1 MIPPPEI
8 RELTVKDY
16 VDIVLRRI
24 WIVLACLV
32 VIPVIV
38 AFISFSTPKVY
49 ETFSKLLFKMDIP
62 KVTGKEEVI
71 YKGGAPSKEDQINL
85 LVSRIVGERVIKK
98 MNLSSDEEFIG
109 SADPIKTILT
119 MVRVDIRPNS
129 NMVFLIV
136 KGKDPLK
143 ITKIANTWT
152 EEFIK
157 SDMEQRVITAKY
169 GISWLGEQLDS
180 TLKKLEE
187 AEKKLNEFMKENRI
201 VSMPDTGGQ
210 QGVSNPTDDLQHQR
224 SELEKNI
231 IEASRKYGSMH
242 PKMEALETQL
252 SAVNQKLKEEQ
263 DAVFTL
269 QSKNLEYK
277 ILARDVD
284 TYKSIYNDFLNR
296 MKELEIS
303 KEMVTSNVQIVD
315 EAQIPVIPIKPRPA
329 QDVLK
334 AIIASLALG
343 VGLCYFLEYAD
354 STLKTSE
361 DIEFYTKMPFL
372 GYIPSARRELKRTEN
387 RDLIS
392 SSKPYSQVAEAF
404 RNLRVSLIFS
414 FPEDRPLHCIMVTS
428 SVARE
433 GKSFVATNL
442 AISFAQTKE
451 DTLLIDADM
460 RRGRLAQVFDVKT
473 KSGLSSLLAGVCTL
487 EQAVIATPIANLYL
501 IAGGPATPNP
511 AELLSSKKLFDILEI
526 AKTRFKRIVIDAP
539 PTLGV
544 SDTVM
549 LGDKCDGLVF
559 VVKTA
564 STPLKLITEVR
575 KILGKKIKIIGAVLN
590 NVTLEIDHYYS
601 YYHYYHYTPKKTS

>member
-1 MIPPPEI
+1 
-8 RELTVKDY
+8 
-16 VDIVLRRI
+16 
-24 WIVLACLV
+24 
-32 VIPVIV
+32 
-38 AFISFSTPKVY
+38 
-49 ETFSKLLFKMDIP
+49 
-62 KVTGKEEVI
+62 
-71 YKGGAPSKEDQINL
+71 
-85 LVSRIVGERVIKK
+85 
-98 MNLSSDEEFIG
+98 EEFIG
-109 SADPIKTILT
+109 SADPVKTILT
-119 MVRVDIRPNS
+119 MVRIDIRAGS
-129 NMVFLIV
+129 NIVFFV
-136 KGKDPLK
+136 VRGKDPLK
-143 ITKIANTWT
+143 ITKIANTWA
-152 EEFIK
+152 EEFVK

-169 GISWLGEQLDS
+169 GISWLGEQLDT

-201 VSMPDTGGQ
+201 VTMPDTGGQ
-210 QGVSNPTDDLQHQR
+210 QASSAEDLQRQR
-224 SELEKNI
+224 SQLEKEI

-242 PKMEALETQL
+242 PKMEALQSQL
-252 SAVNQKLKEEQ
+252 NAVNQKLKDEQ
-263 DAVFTL
+263 DSVFTL

-277 ILARDVD
+277 ILSRDVD
-284 TYKSIYNDFLNR
+284 TYKSIYNDFINR

-303 KEMVTSNVQIVD
+303 KEMVISNVQIVD
-315 EAQIPVIPIKPRPA
+315 EAQIPSIPIKPKPT

-334 AIIASLALG
+334 ALIASLILG
-343 VGLCYFLEYAD
+343 VGLCYFLEYSD

-361 DIEFYTKMPFL
+361 DVEFYTKMPFL
-372 GYIPSARRELKRTEN
+372 GYIPSARRELKRNEN
-387 RDLIS
+387 KDLIS
-392 SSKPYSQVAEAF
+392 SIKPYSQVAEAF

-414 FPEDRPLHCIMVTS
+414 FPEDRPLHTIMVTS

-460 RRGRLAQVFDVKT
+460 RRGRLAQVFDVRTKT
-473 KSGLSSLLAGVCTL
+473 GLSSLLAGVCTL

-511 AELLSSKKLFDILEI
+511 AELLSSKKLFDILET

-575 KILGKKIKIIGAVLN
+575 KILGKKVKIIGAVLN
-590 NVTLEIDHYYS
+590 NVTLETDHYYS
-601 YYHYYHYTPKKTS
+601 YYHYYHYTPKKT

>member
-8 RELTVKDY
+8 RELTIKDY
-16 VDIVLRRI
+16 LDIVLRRI
-24 WIVLACLV
+24 WIIIACV
-32 VIPVIV
+32 VIIPVIV
-38 AFISFSTPKVY
+38 AFMSFSTPKVY
-49 ETFSKLLFKMDIP
+49 ETTSKLLFKMDIP

-71 YKGGAPSKEDQINL
+71 YKGGAPSKEDQMNL

-98 MNLSSDEEFIG
+98 LNLSSDEEFIG
-109 SADPIKTILT
+109 SADPVKTILT
-119 MVRVDIRPNS
+119 MVRIDIRAGS
-129 NMVFLIV
+129 NIVFFV
-136 KGKDPLK
+136 VRGKDPLK
-143 ITKIANTWT
+143 ITKIANTWA
-152 EEFIK
+152 EEFVK

-169 GISWLGEQLDS
+169 GISWLGEQLDT

-187 AEKKLNEFMKENRI
+187 AEKKLNDFMKENRI
-201 VSMPDTGGQ
+201 VTMPDTGGQ
-210 QGVSNPTDDLQHQR
+210 QASSAEDLQRQR
-224 SELEKNI
+224 SQLEKEI

-242 PKMEALETQL
+242 PKMEALQSQL
-252 SAVNQKLKEEQ
+252 NAVNQKLKDEQ
-263 DAVFTL
+263 DSVFTL

-277 ILARDVD
+277 ILSRDVD
-284 TYKSIYNDFLNR
+284 TYKSIYNDFINR

-303 KEMVTSNVQIVD
+303 KEMVISNVQIVD
-315 EAQIPVIPIKPRPA
+315 EAQIPSIPIKPKPA

-334 AIIASLALG
+334 ALIASLILG
-343 VGLCYFLEYAD
+343 VGLCYFLEYSD

-361 DIEFYTKMPFL
+361 DVEFYTKMPFL
-372 GYIPSARRELKRTEN
+372 GYIPSARRELKRNEN
-387 RDLIS
+387 KDLIS
-392 SSKPYSQVAEAF
+392 SIKPYSQVAEAF

-414 FPEDRPLHCIMVTS
+414 FPEDRPLHTIMVTS

-460 RRGRLAQVFDVKT
+460 RRGRLAQVFDVRTKT
-473 KSGLSSLLAGVCTL
+473 GLSSLLAGVCTL

-511 AELLSSKKLFDILEI
+511 AELLSSKKLFDILET

-575 KILGKKIKIIGAVLN
+575 KILGKKVKIIGAVLN
-590 NVTLEIDHYYS
+590 NVTLETDHYYS
-601 YYHYYHYTPKKTS
+601 YYHYYHYTPKKT